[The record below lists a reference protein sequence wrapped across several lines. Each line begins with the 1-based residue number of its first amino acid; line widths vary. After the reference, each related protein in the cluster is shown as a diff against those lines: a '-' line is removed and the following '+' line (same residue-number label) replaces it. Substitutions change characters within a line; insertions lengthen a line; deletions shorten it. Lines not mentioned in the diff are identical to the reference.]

1 MRIVCA
7 VAITAMLSGC
17 GVSQEPTG
25 RTNSASPLEKRAS
38 ENPSEVFVAVNS
50 SDRVLAL
57 LSPNLGRLEVV
68 EGCLVFD
75 MRGRDV
81 LPLMPMG
88 TRLEERGGG
97 LVLIRGDSKRELPVP
112 GETSLGGGQVALSD
126 DTGRPAQPIPERCN
140 MPLYVVGKE

>member
-1 MRIVCA
+1 MRIACA
-7 VAITAMLSGC
+7 AAIAALLGGC

-25 RTNSASPLEKRAS
+25 RTKSASPS
-38 ENPSEVFVAVNS
+38 ETQTVETSSQLYVAVNA
-50 SDRVLAL
+50 SDRVLAP
-57 LSPNLGRLEVV
+57 LSPNLGRLEIVND
-68 EGCLVFD
+68 CLVFD

-88 TRLEERGGG
+88 TRLVERGGD

-126 DTGRPAQPIPERCN
+126 DTGRPAQQVPERCA